1 VFLVEDF
8 VDSSRVD
15 VGSCSAS
22 NSYIITTK
30 QCYLKQGVVCPAAYF
45 VCYKYVIQIINNL
58 ITHASDMKALTA
70 PFLCRQREDEVEPQH
85 LESILAQNCHEVS
98 QPITSTFVFF
108 ACFFFLNRRA
118 D

>member
-1 VFLVEDF
+1 
-8 VDSSRVD
+8 
-15 VGSCSAS
+15 
-22 NSYIITTK
+22 
-30 QCYLKQGVVCPAAYF
+30 
-45 VCYKYVIQIINNL
+45 
-58 ITHASDMKALTA
+58 
-70 PFLCRQREDEVEPQH
+70 LCRQREDEVEPQH